1 MLTKIPLLRRLDP
14 FILGILIT
22 VGIASLIPADGTA
35 LTAFTWATKVAVG
48 ILFFLYG
55 TRLSTQEALHGLRH
69 WRLHLTILAATFV
82 IFPLL
87 GIAARVLVP
96 TILTQPLY
104 LGLLY
109 VCLLPSTVQ
118 SSIAFVS
125 IARGNVPGAIVSA
138 SFSNILGI
146 FVTPLLVALLMT
158 SEEAG
163 FDGSSAIGILVMLL
177 LPFIAGQAV
186 RRWIGSWVTKH
197 GAPLKLVDRGS
208 ILLVVYVAF
217 SEGMNEG
224 IWGTLSV
231 GRLLCLL
238 AACATLLAIVLSVT
252 WFGSK
257 RLGFDR
263 ADQITITLCGS
274 KKSLATGL
282 PMATILFAGQ
292 PIGLIVLP
300 LMLFHQLQL
309 LVCAWMA
316 GRLAR
321 RTAVNEKELA
331 TSHSRAPRNGP
342 KSPEAAV

>member
-1 MLTKIPLLRRLDP
+1 MLTKIPLLGRLDP
-14 FILGILIT
+14 FIIGILIT
-22 VGIASLIPADGTA
+22 VGIASLVPADGTA

-55 TRLSTQEALHGLRH
+55 ARLSTQEALQGLRH

-158 SEEAG
+158 SEGAG
-163 FDGSSAIGILVMLL
+163 FDASSAIGILVMLL
-177 LPFIAGQAV
+177 LPFIAGQLV
-186 RRWIGSWVTKH
+186 RRWIGPWVKKH

-231 GRLLCLL
+231 GRLLGLL
-238 AACATLLAIVLSVT
+238 AVCAVLLALVLSLT

-263 ADQITITLCGS
+263 ADQITITFCGS

-282 PMATILFAGQ
+282 PMATVLFASQ

-321 RTAVNEKELA
+321 RAPADDTELA
-331 TSHSRAPRNGP
+331 TTSR
-342 KSPEAAV
+342 

>member
-1 MLTKIPLLRRLDP
+1 MLTKIPLLGKLDP
-14 FILGILIT
+14 FIIGILIT
-22 VGIASLIPADGTA
+22 VGIASLVPADGTA

-55 TRLSTQEALHGLRH
+55 ARLSTQEALQGLRH

-146 FVTPLLVALLMT
+146 VVTPLLVALLMT
-158 SEEAG
+158 SEGAG
-163 FDGSSAIGILVMLL
+163 FDASSAIGILVMLL
-177 LPFIAGQAV
+177 LPFIAGQSV
-186 RRWIGSWVTKH
+186 RRWIGPWVKKH

-231 GRLLCLL
+231 GRLLGLL
-238 AACATLLAIVLSVT
+238 AVCAVLLAIVLSLT

-263 ADQITITLCGS
+263 ADQITITFCGS

-282 PMATILFAGQ
+282 PMATVLFASQ

-321 RTAVNEKELA
+321 RASADETELA
-331 TSHSRAPRNGP
+331 TTSR
-342 KSPEAAV
+342 

>member
-1 MLTKIPLLRRLDP
+1 M
-14 FILGILIT
+14 
-22 VGIASLIPADGTA
+22 
-35 LTAFTWATKVAVG
+35 
-48 ILFFLYG
+48 
-55 TRLSTQEALHGLRH
+55 
-69 WRLHLTILAATFV
+69 

-158 SEEAG
+158 SEGAG
-163 FDGSSAIGILVMLL
+163 FDASSAIGILVMLL

-186 RRWIGSWVTKH
+186 RRWIGPWVKKH

-224 IWGTLSV
+224 IWGTLSA
-231 GRLLCLL
+231 GRLLALL
-238 AACATLLAIVLSVT
+238 AVCAVLLAIVLSVT

-263 ADQITITLCGS
+263 ADQITITFCGS

-282 PMATILFAGQ
+282 PMATVLFASQ

-321 RTAVNEKELA
+321 RAAAEETELA
-331 TSHSRAPRNGP
+331 TSS
-342 KSPEAAV
+342 S

>member
-1 MLTKIPLLRRLDP
+1 MLTKIPLLGKLDP
-14 FILGILIT
+14 FIIGILIT
-22 VGIASLIPADGTA
+22 VGIASLVPADGTA

-55 TRLSTQEALHGLRH
+55 ARLSTQEALQGLRH

-146 FVTPLLVALLMT
+146 VVTPLLVALLMT
-158 SEEAG
+158 SEGAG
-163 FDGSSAIGILVMLL
+163 FDASSAIGILVMLL
-177 LPFIAGQAV
+177 LPFIAGQSV
-186 RRWIGSWVTKH
+186 RRWIGPWVKKH

-224 IWGTLSV
+224 IWGTLSA
-231 GRLLCLL
+231 GRLLGLL
-238 AACATLLAIVLSVT
+238 AVCAVLLAIVLSLT

-263 ADQITITLCGS
+263 ADQITITFCGS

-282 PMATILFAGQ
+282 PMATVLFASQ

-321 RTAVNEKELA
+321 RAPADETELA
-331 TSHSRAPRNGP
+331 TTSR
-342 KSPEAAV
+342 

>member
-1 MLTKIPLLRRLDP
+1 MLTKIPLLGKLDP
-14 FILGILIT
+14 FIIGILIT
-22 VGIASLIPADGTA
+22 VGIASLVPADGTA

-55 TRLSTQEALHGLRH
+55 ARLSTQEALQGLRH

-146 FVTPLLVALLMT
+146 VVTPLLVALLMT
-158 SEEAG
+158 SEGAG
-163 FDGSSAIGILVMLL
+163 FDASSAIGILVMLL
-177 LPFIAGQAV
+177 LPFIAGQSV
-186 RRWIGSWVTKH
+186 RRWIGPWVKKH

-231 GRLLCLL
+231 GRLLGLL
-238 AACATLLAIVLSVT
+238 AVCAVLLAIVLSLT

-263 ADQITITLCGS
+263 ADQITITFCGS

-282 PMATILFAGQ
+282 PMATVLFASQ

-321 RTAVNEKELA
+321 RAPADETELA
-331 TSHSRAPRNGP
+331 TTSR
-342 KSPEAAV
+342 

>member
-1 MLTKIPLLRRLDP
+1 MLTKIPLLGRLDP
-14 FILGILIT
+14 FIIGILIT
-22 VGIASLIPADGTA
+22 VGIASLVPADGTA

-55 TRLSTQEALHGLRH
+55 ARLSTQEALQGLRH

-158 SEEAG
+158 SEGAG
-163 FDGSSAIGILVMLL
+163 FDASSAIGILVMLL
-177 LPFIAGQAV
+177 LPFIAGQLV
-186 RRWIGSWVTKH
+186 RRWIGPWVKKH

-231 GRLLCLL
+231 GRLLGLL
-238 AACATLLAIVLSVT
+238 AVCAVLLALVLSLT

-263 ADQITITLCGS
+263 ADQITITFCGS

-282 PMATILFAGQ
+282 PMATVLFASQ

-321 RTAVNEKELA
+321 RAPTDDTELA
-331 TSHSRAPRNGP
+331 TTSR
-342 KSPEAAV
+342 

>member
-35 LTAFTWATKVAVG
+35 LTAFTWATKIAVG

-55 TRLSTQEALHGLRH
+55 ARLSTQEALHGLRH
-69 WRLHLTILAATFV
+69 WRLHVTILTATFV
-82 IFPLL
+82 LFPLL

-158 SEEAG
+158 SEGAG
-163 FDGSSAIGILVMLL
+163 FDASSAIGILVMLL
-177 LPFIAGQAV
+177 LPFVAGQVV
-186 RRWIGSWVTKH
+186 RRWIGPWVKKH

-231 GRLLCLL
+231 GRLLALL
-238 AACATLLAIVLSVT
+238 AVCAVLLGVVLSVT

-263 ADQITITLCGS
+263 ADQITITFCGS

-282 PMATILFAGQ
+282 PMATVLFASQ

-316 GRLAR
+316 GLLAR
-321 RTAVNEKELA
+321 RAATEETELA
-331 TSHSRAPRNGP
+331 TSS
-342 KSPEAAV
+342 S

>member
-1 MLTKIPLLRRLDP
+1 MLTKIPLLGRLDP
-14 FILGILIT
+14 FIIGILIS
-22 VGIASLIPADGTA
+22 VGIASLVPADGAA
-35 LTAFTWATKVAVG
+35 LTGFTWATKVAVG

-55 TRLSTQEALHGLRH
+55 ARLSTREALHGLRH
-69 WRLHLTILAATFV
+69 WRLHVTILAATFV

-96 TILTQPLY
+96 TVLTQPLY

-146 FVTPLLVALLMT
+146 VVTPLLVALLMT
-158 SEEAG
+158 SEGAG
-163 FDGSSAIGILVMLL
+163 FDASSAIGILVMLL
-177 LPFIAGQAV
+177 LPFIAGQAL
-186 RRWIGSWVTKH
+186 RRWIGPWVKAH

-231 GRLLCLL
+231 GRLLALL
-238 AACATLLAIVLSVT
+238 AVCAVLLALVLSLT

-263 ADQITITLCGS
+263 ADQITITFCGS

-282 PMATILFAGQ
+282 PMATVLFAGQ

-321 RTAVNEKELA
+321 RAASEESELA
-331 TSHSRAPRNGP
+331 TTSR
-342 KSPEAAV
+342 

>member
-55 TRLSTQEALHGLRH
+55 ARLSTQEALHGLRH
-69 WRLHLTILAATFV
+69 WRLHVTILAATFV

-158 SEEAG
+158 SEGAG
-163 FDGSSAIGILVMLL
+163 FDASSATGILVMLL
-177 LPFIAGQAV
+177 LPFITGQAV
-186 RRWIGSWVTKH
+186 RRWIGPWVKKH

-231 GRLLCLL
+231 GRLLALL
-238 AACATLLAIVLSVT
+238 AVCAVLLAIVLSVT

-263 ADQITITLCGS
+263 ADQITITFCGS

-282 PMATILFAGQ
+282 PMATVLFASQ

-321 RTAVNEKELA
+321 RAAAEETELA
-331 TSHSRAPRNGP
+331 TSS
-342 KSPEAAV
+342 S

>member
-1 MLTKIPLLRRLDP
+1 MLTKIPLLGRLDP
-14 FILGILIT
+14 FIIGILIT
-22 VGIASLIPADGTA
+22 VGIASLVPADGTA

-55 TRLSTQEALHGLRH
+55 ARLSTQEALQGLRH

-138 SFSNILGI
+138 SFSNLLGI

-158 SEEAG
+158 SEGAG
-163 FDGSSAIGILVMLL
+163 FDASSAIGILVMLL
-177 LPFIAGQAV
+177 LPFIAGQLV
-186 RRWIGSWVTKH
+186 RRWIGPWVKKH

-231 GRLLCLL
+231 GRLLGLL
-238 AACATLLAIVLSVT
+238 AVCAVLLAIVLSLT

-263 ADQITITLCGS
+263 ADQITITFCGS

-282 PMATILFAGQ
+282 PMATVLFAGQ

-321 RTAVNEKELA
+321 RAPADDAELA
-331 TSHSRAPRNGP
+331 TTSR
-342 KSPEAAV
+342 

>member
-1 MLTKIPLLRRLDP
+1 MLTKIPLLGKLDP

-22 VGIASLIPADGTA
+22 VGIASLVPADGTA

-55 TRLSTQEALHGLRH
+55 ARLSTQEALHGLRH
-69 WRLHLTILAATFV
+69 WRLHVTILAATFV
-82 IFPLL
+82 TFPLL

-96 TILTQPLY
+96 TVLTQPLY

-158 SEEAG
+158 SEGAG
-163 FDGSSAIGILVMLL
+163 FDASSALGILVMLL
-177 LPFIAGQAV
+177 LPFIAGQSV
-186 RRWIGSWVTKH
+186 RRWIGPWVKKH

-231 GRLLCLL
+231 GRLLALL
-238 AACATLLAIVLSVT
+238 AVCAALLAIVLSLT

-263 ADQITITLCGS
+263 ADQITITFCGS

-282 PMATILFAGQ
+282 PMATVLFASQ

-321 RTAVNEKELA
+321 RAAAADESELA
-331 TSHSRAPRNGP
+331 TSAP
-342 KSPEAAV
+342 

>member
-1 MLTKIPLLRRLDP
+1 MLTKIPLLGRLDP

-22 VGIASLIPADGTA
+22 VGIASLLPADGSA
-35 LTAFTWATKVAVG
+35 LTAFGWAVKVAIG
-48 ILFFLYG
+48 LLFFLYG
-55 TRLSTQEALHGLRH
+55 ARLSSREALHGLRH
-69 WRLHLTILAATFV
+69 WRLHVTILAATFAL
-82 IFPLL
+82 FPIL
-87 GIAARVLVP
+87 GIAASLLVP
-96 TILTQPLY
+96 SVLTQPLY
-104 LGLLY
+104 LGVLY

-138 SFSNILGI
+138 SFSNLLGI

-158 SEEAG
+158 TEGSG
-163 FDGSSAIGILVMLL
+163 FNLSSVVGILFMLL
-177 LPFIAGQAV
+177 LPFIAGQVAQ
-186 RRWIGSWVTKH
+186 RWIGTWVKEH
-197 GAPLKLVDRGS
+197 SAPLRFVDRGS

-224 IWGTLSV
+224 IWSTLSI
-231 GRLLCLL
+231 GRLLGLL
-238 AACATLLAIVLSVT
+238 AVCSILLAIVLSVT

-257 RLGFDR
+257 RLGFSKQ
-263 ADQITITLCGS
+263 DQITITFCGS

-282 PMATILFAGQ
+282 PMATVLFASQ

-321 RTAVNEKELA
+321 RPDAGADLA
-331 TSHSRAPRNGP
+331 MSPSR
-342 KSPEAAV
+342 

>member
-1 MLTKIPLLRRLDP
+1 MLTKIPLLGRLDP
-14 FILGILIT
+14 FIVGILIT

-48 ILFFLYG
+48 LLFFLYG
-55 TRLSTQEALHGLRH
+55 ARLSSQEALHGLRH
-69 WRLHLTILAATFV
+69 WRLHVTILAATFV

-96 TILTQPLY
+96 TVLTQPLY

-146 FVTPLLVALLMT
+146 VVTPLLVALLMT
-158 SEEAG
+158 SEGAG
-163 FDGSSAIGILVMLL
+163 FDASSAIGILVMLL
-177 LPFIAGQAV
+177 LPFIAGQV
-186 RRWIGSWVTKH
+186 LRRWIGTWVTAH

-231 GRLLCLL
+231 GRLLALL
-238 AACATLLAIVLSVT
+238 AVCAVLLAIVLSLT

-263 ADQITITLCGS
+263 ADQITITFCGS

-282 PMATILFAGQ
+282 PMATVLFASQ

-321 RTAVNEKELA
+321 RAASEEPDLA
-331 TSHSRAPRNGP
+331 TTSR
-342 KSPEAAV
+342 

>member
-1 MLTKIPLLRRLDP
+1 MLTKIPLLGRLDP

-22 VGIASLIPADGTA
+22 VGIASLVPAEGTA
-35 LTAFTWATKVAVG
+35 LTAFGWAVKVAIG
-48 ILFFLYG
+48 LLFFLYG
-55 TRLSTQEALHGLRH
+55 TRLSSREALHGLRH
-69 WRLHLTILAATFV
+69 WRLHVTILAATFV
-82 IFPLL
+82 LFPIL
-87 GIAARVLVP
+87 GIAARFLVP
-96 TILTQPLY
+96 SILTQPLY
-104 LGLLY
+104 LGILY

-138 SFSNILGI
+138 SFSNLLGI

-158 SEEAG
+158 TEGSG
-163 FDGSSAIGILVMLL
+163 FDASSVVGILFMLL
-177 LPFIAGQAV
+177 LPFIAGQV
-186 RRWIGSWVTKH
+186 VQRWIGTWVKEH
-197 GAPLKLVDRGS
+197 GAPLKIVDRGS

-224 IWGTLSV
+224 IWSTLSV
-231 GRLLCLL
+231 GRLFALL
-238 AACATLLAIVLSVT
+238 VVCAILLAIVLSVT
-252 WFGSK
+252 WFGST
-257 RLGFDR
+257 RLGFSKQ
-263 ADQITITLCGS
+263 DQITITFCGS

-282 PMATILFAGQ
+282 PMATVLFASQ

-321 RTAVNEKELA
+321 RTDDDDAELA
-331 TSHSRAPRNGP
+331 TTRSR
-342 KSPEAAV
+342 

>member
-55 TRLSTQEALHGLRH
+55 ARLSTQEALHGLRH
-69 WRLHLTILAATFV
+69 WRLHVTILAATFV

-158 SEEAG
+158 SEGAG
-163 FDGSSAIGILVMLL
+163 FDASSAIGILVMLL
-177 LPFIAGQAV
+177 LPFIAGQVV
-186 RRWIGSWVTKH
+186 RRWIGPWVKKH

-231 GRLLCLL
+231 GRLLALL
-238 AACATLLAIVLSVT
+238 AVCAVLLGVVLSVT

-263 ADQITITLCGS
+263 ADQITITFCGS

-282 PMATILFAGQ
+282 PMATVLFASQ

-321 RTAVNEKELA
+321 RAATEETELA
-331 TSHSRAPRNGP
+331 TSS
-342 KSPEAAV
+342 S

>member
-1 MLTKIPLLRRLDP
+1 MLTKIPLLGKLDP
-14 FILGILIT
+14 FIIGILIT
-22 VGIASLIPADGTA
+22 VGIASLVPADGTA

-55 TRLSTQEALHGLRH
+55 ARLSTQEALQGLRH

-146 FVTPLLVALLMT
+146 VVTPLLVALLMT
-158 SEEAG
+158 SEGTG
-163 FDGSSAIGILVMLL
+163 FDASSAIGILVMLL
-177 LPFIAGQAV
+177 LPFIAGQSV
-186 RRWIGSWVTKH
+186 RRWIGPWVKEH

-224 IWGTLSV
+224 IWGTLSA
-231 GRLLCLL
+231 GRLLGLL
-238 AACATLLAIVLSVT
+238 AVCAVLLAIVLSLT

-263 ADQITITLCGS
+263 ADQITITFCGS

-282 PMATILFAGQ
+282 PMATVLFASQ

-321 RTAVNEKELA
+321 RAPADETELA
-331 TSHSRAPRNGP
+331 TTSR
-342 KSPEAAV
+342 

>member
-1 MLTKIPLLRRLDP
+1 MLTKIPLLGRLDP
-14 FILGILIT
+14 FIIGILIT
-22 VGIASLIPADGTA
+22 VGIASLVPADGTA

-55 TRLSTQEALHGLRH
+55 ARLSTQEALQGLRH

-158 SEEAG
+158 SEGAG
-163 FDGSSAIGILVMLL
+163 FDASSAIGILVMLL
-177 LPFIAGQAV
+177 LPFIAGQLV
-186 RRWIGSWVTKH
+186 RRWIGPWVKKH

-231 GRLLCLL
+231 GRLLGLL
-238 AACATLLAIVLSVT
+238 AVCAVLLAIVLSLT

-263 ADQITITLCGS
+263 ADQITITFCGS

-282 PMATILFAGQ
+282 PMATVLFAGQ

-321 RTAVNEKELA
+321 RAPADDAELA
-331 TSHSRAPRNGP
+331 TTSR
-342 KSPEAAV
+342 

>member
-1 MLTKIPLLRRLDP
+1 MLTKIPLLGKLDP
-14 FILGILIT
+14 FIIGILIT
-22 VGIASLIPADGTA
+22 VGIASLVPADGTA

-55 TRLSTQEALHGLRH
+55 ARLSTQEALQGLRH

-146 FVTPLLVALLMT
+146 VVTPLLVALLMT
-158 SEEAG
+158 SEGAG
-163 FDGSSAIGILVMLL
+163 FDASSAIGILVMLL
-177 LPFIAGQAV
+177 LPFIAGQSV
-186 RRWIGSWVTKH
+186 RRWIGPWVKEH

-224 IWGTLSV
+224 IWGTLSA
-231 GRLLCLL
+231 GRLLGLL
-238 AACATLLAIVLSVT
+238 AVCAVLLAIVLSLT

-263 ADQITITLCGS
+263 ADQITITFCGS

-282 PMATILFAGQ
+282 PMATVLFASQ

-321 RTAVNEKELA
+321 RAPADEPELA
-331 TSHSRAPRNGP
+331 TTSR
-342 KSPEAAV
+342 

>member
-1 MLTKIPLLRRLDP
+1 MLTKIPLLGKLDP
-14 FILGILIT
+14 FIIGILIT
-22 VGIASLIPADGTA
+22 VGIASLVPADGTA

-55 TRLSTQEALHGLRH
+55 ARLSTQEALQGLRH

-146 FVTPLLVALLMT
+146 VVTPLLVALLMT
-158 SEEAG
+158 SEGTG
-163 FDGSSAIGILVMLL
+163 FDASSAIGILVMLL
-177 LPFIAGQAV
+177 LPFIAGQSV
-186 RRWIGSWVTKH
+186 RRWIGPWVKKH

-224 IWGTLSV
+224 IWGTLSA
-231 GRLLCLL
+231 GRLLGLL
-238 AACATLLAIVLSVT
+238 AVCAVLLAIVLSLT

-263 ADQITITLCGS
+263 ADQITITFCGS

-282 PMATILFAGQ
+282 PMATVLFASQ

-321 RTAVNEKELA
+321 RAPADETELA
-331 TSHSRAPRNGP
+331 TTSR
-342 KSPEAAV
+342 